1 MDIPTPLRD
10 PIGFPL
16 CAAWVGALFWSLRHL
31 TRTGEGYGGRA
42 LGLMSEVDLSHFTDG
57 EIDAVHTYL
66 TAP

>member
-1 MDIPTPLRD
+1 M
-10 PIGFPL
+10 
-16 CAAWVGALFWSLRHL
+16 CCVGWPPCFWSLRHL

-57 EIDAVHTYL
+57 EIDAVHGYL